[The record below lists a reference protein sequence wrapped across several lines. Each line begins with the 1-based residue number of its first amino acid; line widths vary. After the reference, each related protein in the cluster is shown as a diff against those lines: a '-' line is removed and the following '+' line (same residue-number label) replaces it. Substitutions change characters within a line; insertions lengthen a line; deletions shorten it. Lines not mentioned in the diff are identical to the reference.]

1 MDQEVTVLSIEE
13 VEPSSELVEYVH
25 QLEQWIIASLFMP
38 AGC

>member
-1 MDQEVTVLSIEE
+1 MLQIEE
-13 VEPSSELVEYVH
+13 VEPSSDFAEYIH